1 MDLEVRHLKL
11 VRAVA
16 ASGGLTRAGRE
27 LHLSQSA
34 LSHQLRD
41 VESHLGT
48 PLFLRV
54 GKRMVMTAAGER
66 LRRSADEILGTLER
80 TEDAIRHVAGGR
92 AGRLRITTGGYTEY
106 HWLPTLVKR
115 FGRVC
120 PRVDL
125 QIVAGADGDAAQ
137 LIFDGRIDIGIV
149 GTAIADAR
157 LSTRELFEDEVVAI
171 VSPRHAYASR
181 RFVEAHDFADEAL
194 LIDVPP
200 AGHSI
205 YQALFASTGA
215 VPRSVQIVPQTGA
228 MIELVKAGL
237 GIALISRWSVAPL
250 ADAGR
255 LRSLALT
262 SRGTRNR
269 WHALLLKE
277 MADISYV
284 REFLSIAVNAFNR
297 RADS

>member
-1 MDLEVRHLKL
+1 MDLEVRHLRL

-54 GKRMVMTAAGER
+54 GKRMVLTAAGER

-80 TEDAIRHVAGGR
+80 TEDAIRHVAGGS

-106 HWLPTLVKR
+106 HWLPPVVKR

-125 QIVAGADGDAAQ
+125 QIVAGAHGDATQ
-137 LIFDGRIDIGIV
+137 PIFDGQIDISIV
-149 GTAIADAR
+149 ETAVEDPR

-171 VSPRHAYASR
+171 VSPRHAYACR
-181 RFVEAHDFADEAL
+181 RFLEPGDFADQTL

-200 AGHSI
+200 ADHAI
-205 YQALFASTGA
+205 YQAVFAA
-215 VPRSVQIVPQTGA
+215 MDAAPRSVQVVPQTGA

-237 GIALISRWSVAPL
+237 GIGLIARWAVAPL
-250 ADAGR
+250 VGSGR
-255 LRSLALT
+255 LRALALT

-277 MADISYV
+277 IADISYV
-284 REFLSIAVNAFNR
+284 REFLAIAVSAFNHR
-297 RADS
+297 TDG

>member
-54 GKRMVMTAAGER
+54 GKRMVLTAAGER

-80 TEDAIRHVAGGR
+80 TEDAIRHVAGGS
-92 AGRLRITTGGYTEY
+92 AGRLRVTTGGYTEY
-106 HWLPTLVKR
+106 HWLPPLVKR

-125 QIVAGADGDAAQ
+125 QIVAGAHGEAAQ
-137 LIFDGRIDIGIV
+137 LIVDGQIDVGIV
-149 GTAIADAR
+149 AATVEDAR
-157 LSTRELFEDEVVAI
+157 LSTRELFEDDVVAI
-171 VSPRHAYASR
+171 VPPRHAYASR
-181 RFVEAHDFADEAL
+181 PFVEARDFADQVL
-194 LIDVPP
+194 LIDAPP
-200 AGHSI
+200 ADHTVYKAVFG
-205 YQALFASTGA
+205 STDSP
-215 VPRSVQIVPQTGA
+215 PRSIQVVPQSGA
-228 MIELVKAGL
+228 LIELVKAGL
-237 GIALISRWSVAPL
+237 GIGLIARWAVAPL
-250 ADAGR
+250 VASGR
-255 LRSLALT
+255 LRALALT
-262 SRGTRNR
+262 SRGTRNH

-277 MADISYV
+277 MADLSYV
-284 REFLSIAVNAFNR
+284 REFLAIAVDAFNQS
-297 RADS
+297 AHG